1 MKVGFATHDLRS
13 VNAGFH
19 DANFF
24 LIYDVD
30 AQRSECLQAVPVDD
44 GWADGDMAAIDGRV
58 AAVSEC
64 AILCM
69 RYFEEPSTARLVG
82 ANVNPVVISGQTC
95 LIQDVLR
102 RLQVVLRGHAA
113 PWLKKIYAASNPP
126 PIASN
131 IVYLPS
137 RKAEHADQPNDGD
150 GRFHNGAGG

>member
-30 AQRSECLQAVPVDD
+30 ALRTECVRSIPINDD
-44 GWADGDMAAIDGRV
+44 WENGNLEAIDGRV
-58 AAVSEC
+58 EAVREC

-95 LIQDVLR
+95 LIEDVLR

-126 PIASN
+126 PFMSN
-131 IVYLPS
+131 VVYLPVRLQATTS
-137 RKAEHADQPNDGD
+137 AQPGCSV
-150 GRFHNGAGG
+150 